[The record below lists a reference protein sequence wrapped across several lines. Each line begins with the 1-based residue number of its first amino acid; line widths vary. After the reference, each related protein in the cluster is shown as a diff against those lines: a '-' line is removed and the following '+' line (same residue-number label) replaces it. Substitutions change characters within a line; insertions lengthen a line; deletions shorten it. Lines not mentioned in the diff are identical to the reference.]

1 MFFNLFTII
10 ILCIQANKVNTN
22 IFETTN
28 HSIRS
33 TMRVIKICE
42 RQNMALFKK
51 KIIVSSSYD
60 FSSSHT
66 TVFLNSSMR
75 ETNRCETHEDYRQWC
90 NLFNNTM
97 YLDWSS
103 VSVVRQ
109 ASRGHK
115 ISNDSP
121 MTSCVPDIKPPY
133 LIFTHT
139 VLAHVPCSRYSP
151 YHARDLTSS
160 GLTWAW
166 PK

>member
-97 YLDWSS
+97 YLDWSTTG
-103 VSVVRQ
+103 VSWSQ
-109 ASRGHK
+109 
-115 ISNDSP
+115 NFQWFTD
-121 MTSCVPDIKPPY
+121 DIMCP
-133 LIFTHT
+133 
-139 VLAHVPCSRYSP
+139 RY
-151 YHARDLTSS
+151 LTSVLNIHPHRPS
-160 GLTWAW
+160 ACPVLPLFTLPCPRSDQQWPHVSLTQVGY
-166 PK
+166 